1 MCSFDAKEANVNPL
15 LLKLVV
21 ARSSAPENF
30 VKDPSSRERRWEE
43 DRIFLDKINTN
54 VRSKRQER
62 RKK

>member
-1 MCSFDAKEANVNPL
+1 MQSFEAKGGNVNPL

-21 ARSSAPENF
+21 ARSIAPENF

-43 DRIFLDKINTN
+43 DRIFLDKTTTN